1 MHCSYS
7 FRWRANFEWSLSDQ
21 KDKKR
26 QSGLLRY
33 LSVQIA
39 VEVERVKSME
49 SEFRKAHES
58 QEAQLQVLRGQ
69 LKHSQEEVR
78 IHQQKKAQ
86 VETQLEASR
95 ERESR
100 LSSSV
105 AESNRLKLDNEAL
118 VSGDLA

>member
-1 MHCSYS
+1 
-7 FRWRANFEWSLSDQ
+7 
-21 KDKKR
+21 
-26 QSGLLRY
+26 
-33 LSVQIA
+33 
-39 VEVERVKSME
+39 ME
-49 SEFRKAHES
+49 GEFRKAHES
-58 QEAQLQVLRGQ
+58 LEAQLQVLRGQ
-69 LKHSQEEVR
+69 LKHAQEEVR

-118 VSGDLA
+118 VSGGLGGDVAL